1 MRFFISVLLFCLS
14 LSTAQA
20 EEVKILSPEE
30 TYAQASAGELL
41 MIDVRRPSEWEA
53 TGVAEPAI
61 PMSMHGPDGIEGLIE
76 QITQFVEGDKTR
88 RIAVIC
94 RSGTRSAKVAAA
106 LESNGFSHIHDV
118 TEGMEGNL
126 LKRGWIKRGLPIKT
140 YTPEP

>member
-1 MRFFISVLLFCLS
+1 MRLFISTLLFCLS
-14 LSTAQA
+14 FAAAQA

-30 TYAQASAGELL
+30 TYAQASSGELL

-53 TGVAEPAI
+53 TGIAEPAI
-61 PMSMHGPDGIEGLIE
+61 PMSMHGPEGIEGLVQ
-76 QITQFVEGDKTR
+76 QITQYVDGDKSR

-94 RSGTRSAKVAAA
+94 RSGSRSAKVAAA
-106 LESNGFSHIHDV
+106 LESNGFTHIYDV
-118 TEGMEGNL
+118 TEGTEGNL